1 VDYAEAIDYILSFTD
16 MERGFQASPDPV
28 MSLGSMR
35 SLLSRLNNPQEG
47 RHTVH
52 VTGSKGKG
60 ATAHMIEGIL
70 RHSGHS
76 TALFT
81 SPHLHSYTERI
92 RIGED
97 AVSMGEF
104 AAGLGAIRAA
114 VDAEKGAVN
123 GNVSTFGVLTALFF
137 WLVRAQALRV
147 EWQVVEVGLGGRFDA
162 TNVFTDTDIAVFTP
176 ISLEHTQILGS
187 TTLEIASD
195 KSGIIRP
202 GSIVVVAPQHDPAVV
217 DLLRD
222 RTAEAEGE
230 FIDVAASY
238 RVEPLE
244 KHVYGQSF
252 ALHGPEGTREL
263 RTPMLGFHQLQN
275 ASTAVAVAEALRR
288 RGDLVSESGIAN
300 GITRTRVPG
309 RLEVMGSA
317 PAIVVDGAH
326 NGESAAALVAAL
338 RDYLTF
344 DKCAVV
350 FGCTRDKDY
359 LAIGRE
365 LAQIAGLII
374 CTRINSPRTTD
385 PGVLVEALAP
395 LGVQVAAAENLA
407 AAMDIAMGFVDER
420 GLICVA
426 GSLYLAAEARERV
439 LGESVVR

>member
-1 VDYAEAIDYILSFTD
+1 MDYAEAIDYILSFTD

-104 AAGLGAIRAA
+104 AAGLGAIRTA

-162 TNVFTDTDIAVFTP
+162 TNVFTDTDVAVFTP

-350 FGCTRDKDY
+350 FGCTRDKDH

-365 LAQIAGLII
+365 LAEIAGLII

-395 LGVQVAAAENLA
+395 LGVQVVAAENLA

-439 LGESVVR
+439 LGESVIR

>member
-1 VDYAEAIDYILSFTD
+1 MDYAEAIDYILSFTD

-52 VTGSKGKG
+52 ITGSKGKG
-60 ATAHMIEGIL
+60 GTAHMIEGIL

-162 TNVFTDTDIAVFTP
+162 TNVFTDTDVAVFTP
-176 ISLEHTQILGS
+176 ISLEHTQILGN
-187 TTLEIASD
+187 TTLGIASD

-230 FIDVAASY
+230 FIDVGASY

-338 RDYLTF
+338 RDYLAF

-350 FGCTRDKDY
+350 FGCTRDKDH

-395 LGVQVAAAENLA
+395 LGVQVVAAENLA

>member
-52 VTGSKGKG
+52 ITGSKGKG
-60 ATAHMIEGIL
+60 GTAHMIEGIL

-162 TNVFTDTDIAVFTP
+162 TNVFTDTDVAVFTP
-176 ISLEHTQILGS
+176 ISLEHTQILGN
-187 TTLEIASD
+187 TTLGIASD

-230 FIDVAASY
+230 FIDVGASY

-338 RDYLTF
+338 RDYLAF

-350 FGCTRDKDY
+350 FGCTRDKDH

-395 LGVQVAAAENLA
+395 LGVQVVAAENLA